1 MTRNES
7 EYTLR
12 NVATGDRHTHTQTQG
27 RSEIERKVWEREGRT
42 CSEGP
47 GPESNP
53 GHCGKARARRPGHT
67 TPTP

>member
-47 GPESNP
+47 G
-53 GHCGKARARRPGHT
+53 
-67 TPTP
+67 